1 MNGVE
6 LCTKVKEIV
15 LSHLGVGETE
25 KKFDD
30 DDKALAVGHI
40 GRCQDCKDG
49 IPYEQRGQFVYDFTV
64 SR

>member
-15 LSHLGVGETE
+15 LTSLDPQKTE
-25 KKFDD
+25 VKFDD

-40 GRCQDCKDG
+40 GRCQDCKG
-49 IPYEQRGQFVYDFTV
+49 EIPPEQRGQFVYDFTV
-64 SR
+64 NR

>member
-6 LCTKVKEIV
+6 LCTKVKEII
-15 LSHLGVGETE
+15 LTSLGLQST
-25 KKFDD
+25 KTKFDD

-40 GRCQDCKDG
+40 GRCQDCKG
-49 IPYEQRGQFVYDFTV
+49 EFTPEQRGQFVYDFTV